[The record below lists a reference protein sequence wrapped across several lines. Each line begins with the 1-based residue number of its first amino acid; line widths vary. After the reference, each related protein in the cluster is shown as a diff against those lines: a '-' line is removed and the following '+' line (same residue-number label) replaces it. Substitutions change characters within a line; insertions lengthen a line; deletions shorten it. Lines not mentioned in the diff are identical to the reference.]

1 MGMQPGQILVAD
13 HDGVYVIKMLGDV
26 RLTLSIS
33 FDGFIDSMFSRDDF
47 VSILFDLTG
56 AEAIDSTTLGLM
68 AKISI
73 FAQERRQIVPVV
85 VSTNPS
91 INRILES
98 MGFNDI
104 FQILHSFDG
113 TDVDA
118 SVDAQPLQQE
128 SLNENDVKEKVLE
141 AHRVLMGLNDANK
154 ETFRD
159 LIKSLE
165 D

>member
-47 VSILFDLTG
+47 VSILFDLSG
-56 AEAIDSTTLGLM
+56 AQAIDSTTLGLM

-91 INRILES
+91 INRILDS

-104 FQILHSFDG
+104 FEILHSFDG
-113 TDVDA
+113 TEVNVGVDA
-118 SVDAQPLQQE
+118 RPLQQGALDE
-128 SLNENDVKEKVLE
+128 GEVKEKVLE
-141 AHRVLMGLNDANK
+141 AHRVLMNLNDANK
-154 ETFRD
+154 ETFQD

-165 D
+165 E